1 MPIGPGVIGVVASLV
16 GKLHGNPLG
25 RPHRLVH
32 PGVGLRLGHPLT
44 ANPVGLAVAIA
55 IPIRIRGQSEIVI
68 RLTRVAGGSVGQ
80 RTMRE
85 LANRSRDL
93 MHGSGAMA
101 LVIVIDSGER
111 AVDRPEP

>member
-1 MPIGPGVIGVVASLV
+1 
-16 GKLHGNPLG
+16 
-25 RPHRLVH
+25 
-32 PGVGLRLGHPLT
+32 
-44 ANPVGLAVAIA
+44 
-55 IPIRIRGQSEIVI
+55 
-68 RLTRVAGGSVGQ
+68 
-80 RTMRE
+80 MRE